1 MSKIWSGGASREGS
15 VDISELMVDDD
26 TAIDQ
31 NFLEF
36 EALALIAYHLEIFR
50 EGLIDPEDSISI
62 LRSLL
67 LLFDRAIVLKPEL
80 EDVHGNVEEFVISNS
95 GKAGDNL
102 RLFLS
107 RNEQIH
113 TDILLYGR
121 SILLELALRSA
132 AVSEAVL
139 KKRDEFS
146 GSMPGYTHYRQGMV
160 VSVKTYMDYIAAI
173 FEGSAKELL
182 EAAQK
187 IQSLPLGYG
196 SGFGSL
202 SDADFSKISE
212 SLGMNPVPVNPQY
225 LSSRRGIDEADILYP
240 VLKLMINISRVSQD
254 LIMFSGDEIP
264 IFILPDGFVTGS
276 SLMAN
281 KRNPD
286 FLEMLQ
292 GYASEQIGSFSSL
305 ISMVANKSSGYHRD
319 FQISKKIMVKSLQR
333 SISIMK
339 FLPEF
344 FAGIGFDAE
353 ASGNIIRNSS
363 YATANARKLFNEGQ
377 TWKKAYSEAGRMVR
391 ERQKLEE
398 IKPEDVTTITS
409 DNLSSIKGAI
419 QLEISRYSDIS
430 GKLIAQAKKL
440 TVSG

>member
-1 MSKIWSGGASREGS
+1 MPKIWSGGASKEGS
-15 VDISELMVDDD
+15 IDISELMVDDD
-26 TAIDQ
+26 TVIDQ
-31 NFLEF
+31 DFLEF
-36 EALALIAYHLEIFR
+36 EVLALIAYHLELFR
-50 EGLIDPEDSISI
+50 KGLIEPEDSISI

-67 LLFDRAIVLKPEL
+67 LLFDRGIVLKREL

-113 TDILLYGR
+113 TDIRLYGR
-121 SILLELALRSA
+121 SMLLELALRSTE
-132 AVSEAVL
+132 VSRTIL
-139 KKRDEFS
+139 KKRDEFT
-146 GSMPGYTHYRQGMV
+146 GIMPGYTHYRQGMV

-173 FEGSAKELL
+173 FADSAKELL
-182 EAAQK
+182 ETVHK
-187 IQSLPLGYG
+187 IESLPLGYG

-212 SLGMNPVPVNPQY
+212 SLGFNTASINPQY
-225 LSSRRGIDEADILYP
+225 LSSRRGIDETDILYP

-292 GYASEQIGSFSSL
+292 GYASEQIGSFNSL

-333 SISIMK
+333 SKSIMK

-353 ASGNIIRNSS
+353 ASKNIIKNSS
-363 YATANARKLFNEGQ
+363 YATANAKKLFSEGH
-377 TWKKAYSEAGRMVR
+377 TWKSAYSEAGRMVR
-391 ERQKLEE
+391 EGQKLEN
-398 IKPEDVTTITS
+398 INPGDVTTITS
-409 DNLSSIKGAI
+409 DNLSSIRDAI
-419 QLEISRYSDIS
+419 QKEISRYKDIS
-430 GKLIAQAKKL
+430 DKLISQAKKL
-440 TVSG
+440 IVSN